1 MMCNPLNTPST
12 LKNKIKNPKH
22 HFLGRGNEKYLYF
35 PLRIF
40 FAQTTKYQMHKLVH
54 FQRNFKLQIYDG
66 FLKGPR
72 TSKAKKGVLYFFE

>member
-22 HFLGRGNEKYLYF
+22 YFLGRGNEKYLFF

-40 FAQTTKYQMHKLVH
+40 FAQTTKYQIYKGGQ
-54 FQRNFKLQIYDG
+54 FPQNFKQQIYNIR
-66 FLKGPR
+66 R
-72 TSKAKKGVLYFFE
+72 TENFKS